1 MEFSICG
8 IRQIC
13 KKFQTLKYFG
23 FQVLGL
29 RMFDFQV
36 LKFDGHLFFMTVSI
50 LNLLSGASPS
60 SFLHAPS
67 LS

>member
-1 MEFSICG
+1 MEVSICG
-8 IRQIC
+8 IMQIC

-36 LKFDGHLFFMTVSI
+36 LKFDEHLFFYDCEHTKPAFR
-50 LNLLSGASPS
+50 GFP
-60 SFLHAPS
+60 
-67 LS
+67 